1 MNRKQQSTKRSTSPP
16 RLETT
21 RGGRGT
27 RRKLLAL
34 ESVQIAL
41 GIGILVLVALRAIV
55 TIEDDAVAS
64 ALTIGGMFVMV
75 LVVVALRVRLG
86 RETLRREVKALED
99 RRDLENREASDLAA
113 PDSGRRLRAA
123 ARASMDTRGRNGIS
137 SGRA

>member
-1 MNRKQQSTKRSTSPP
+1 MNLERRSTKPSARPP
-16 RLETT
+16 RPETT
-21 RGGRGT
+21 RGTRRT

-75 LVVVALRVRLG
+75 LVVVALRVRFG

-99 RRDLENREASDLAA
+99 RRALEDLQASDRA

-123 ARASMDTRGRNGIS
+123 ARPSTDTRGRNGIP

>member
-1 MNRKQQSTKRSTSPP
+1 MNPKQRPTKPSVRPP

-21 RGGRGT
+21 GAARRD

-41 GIGILVLVALRAIV
+41 GIGILALVALRAIV

-99 RRDLENREASDLAA
+99 RRDLEDRQASDLAA

-123 ARASMDTRGRNGIS
+123 ARRSLDARGRNGIS

>member
-1 MNRKQQSTKRSTSPP
+1 
-16 RLETT
+16 
-21 RGGRGT
+21 
-27 RRKLLAL
+27 LAL
-34 ESVQIAL
+34 ESVQVAL

-99 RRDLENREASDLAA
+99 RRDLEDREASDRAA
-113 PDSGRRLRAA
+113 PDSGPRLRAA
-123 ARASMDTRGRNGIS
+123 ARRSMDTRGRNGIS
-137 SGRA
+137 SG

>member
-1 MNRKQQSTKRSTSPP
+1 M
-16 RLETT
+16 
-21 RGGRGT
+21 
-27 RRKLLAL
+27 
-34 ESVQIAL
+34 QIAL

-99 RRDLENREASDLAA
+99 RRDLENGEANDLAA

-123 ARASMDTRGRNGIS
+123 ARPSMDLRDRNGVP